1 MDPPQCWE
9 TDGVKLDEL
18 LRVMD
23 RAAANLAKLQ
33 AIWDR
38 AEPMI
43 PSSPQWGTN
52 REYEDLR
59 RAWTSLL
66 AGLPPIDG
74 YTVTEELPDI
84 DAAGQ
89 AFIDYLEIGQPACAL
104 MNALEQP
111 GHQLDEYR
119 FKLAQARRR
128 AIHDRLDDLVSTINA
143 ALSQITDSIARDSSD
158 RVDNPRT
165 KVVEESISEIERL
178 LGDTTD
184 RKGRW
189 GDLHRHLRFSEGHD
203 WHDIADMD
211 WPSVRADVEAASL
224 SESDPLSVP
233 TVDLG
238 VAASAKPTGGA
249 SIGLHWTVL
258 DDDGFERLLFDLLR
272 GFPSYQN
279 VEWLM
284 KTRAPDRGRDLSA
297 ERVIRDDGGTT
308 RTDRV
313 IVQAKHW
320 TSKSVAPS
328 DITTTLAALPLWEP
342 PVVRTLVIATS
353 GRFTTDAVGIVEK
366 HNADG
371 KLPFIEL
378 WADSRLETQLSQR
391 PDLIASYGLR
401 P

>member
-1 MDPPQCWE
+1 
-9 TDGVKLDEL
+9 
-18 LRVMD
+18 
-23 RAAANLAKLQ
+23 
-33 AIWDR
+33 
-38 AEPMI
+38 MI
-43 PSSPQWGTN
+43 PSSPQRGTN

-59 RAWTSLL
+59 RAWTPLL

-74 YTVTEELPDI
+74 FTVTEELPDI
-84 DAAGQ
+84 DEAGQ
-89 AFIDYLEIGQPACAL
+89 SFIDYFEIGEPVFAL
-104 MNALEQP
+104 MNELEKP

-119 FKLAQARRR
+119 FKLAQSRRR

-143 ALSQITDSIARDSSD
+143 TLAQITDSIARDSSD
-158 RVDNPRT
+158 RMDDPQTR
-165 KVVEESISEIERL
+165 VVEESISEIERL

-189 GDLHRHLRFSEGHD
+189 GDLHRHLRFSQGHD
-203 WHDIADMD
+203 WHDIAEMD

-224 SESDPLSVP
+224 SESDPLPVP
-233 TVDLG
+233 AVDLG
-238 VAASAKPTGGA
+238 VAASAKPAGGA
-249 SIGLHWTVL
+249 SIGLNWTAL

-308 RTDRV
+308 RTERV
-313 IVQAKHW
+313 IMQAKHW

-328 DITTTLAALPLWEP
+328 DITNTLATLPLWEP

-353 GRFTTDAVGIVEK
+353 GRFTTDAVAIIEK

-371 KLPFIEL
+371 RLPFIEL

-391 PDLIASYGLR
+391 PDLVASYHLR
-401 P
+401 S